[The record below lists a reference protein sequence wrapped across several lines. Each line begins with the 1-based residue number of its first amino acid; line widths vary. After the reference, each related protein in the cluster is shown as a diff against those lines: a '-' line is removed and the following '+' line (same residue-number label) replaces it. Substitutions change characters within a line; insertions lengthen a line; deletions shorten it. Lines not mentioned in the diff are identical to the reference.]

1 MKVYILEMMITS
13 PDRVVTEPLGVY
25 DTMRKAKINLKG
37 LRKEL
42 SAKAFPALKAA
53 AIPRIER
60 KFKQETAR
68 LLDAFENHEITK
80 EIEAGPG
87 ASNSSGTL
95 GGYGNLFTF
104 IGFDR
109 GQDPISPI
117 RSLLARSIKIVS
129 IRNIVQLICKLMN
142 KKFLSVTISRKDR
155 RGKDKIYKL
164 SSKQTEK
171 NLKWN
176 PKITL
181 EKGINHMIDFTAQ
194 NYKSLLKYPLIYKN

>member
-1 MKVYILEMMITS
+1 VHGKGNAKRNFIYSDDFSNGIFKIIK
-13 PDRVVTEPLGVY
+13 LG
-25 DTMRKAKINLKG
+25 KPGKIYH
-37 LRKEL
+37 
-42 SAKAFPALKAA
+42 F
-53 AIPRIER
+53 
-60 KFKQETAR
+60 
-68 LLDAFENHEITK
+68 
-80 EIEAGPG
+80 
-87 ASNSSGTL
+87 SGK
-95 GGYGNLFTF
+95 
-104 IGFDR
+104 
-109 GQDPISPI
+109 
-117 RSLLARSIKIVS
+117 KIVS